1 MTKKTEEK
9 AEKPVETTEFK
20 LSDGTKVVLRKG
32 NGRDVLRAR
41 KNAPDEES
49 VQIYLAAQLGTF
61 NNEAKPAEELMELPM
76 DDFLLIETKVREFI
90 ATKNFQEQGI

>member
-20 LSDGTKVVLRKG
+20 LSDGTQVVLRKG
-32 NGRDVLRAR
+32 NGVEVIRAR
-41 KNAPDEES
+41 KSAPDEES
-49 VQIYLAAQLGTF
+49 VQIYLASVLGTF
-61 NNEAKPAEELMELPM
+61 NGKKIPAEELMELPM
-76 DDFLLIETKVREFI
+76 DDFLLIETKVRGFI

>member
-9 AEKPVETTEFK
+9 AEKPVETIELK

-49 VQIYLAAQLGTF
+49 VQIYLASVLGTY
-61 NNEAKPAEELMELPM
+61 NGEKRPAEELMELPM
-76 DDFLLIETKVREFI
+76 DDFLLIETKMRKFI